1 MQKFKSL
8 HLWMI
13 IPLLLIQLG
22 IFRFYW
28 PKFTTTTWEFHIHYW
43 LVTLWFILVIIQPYL
58 ISIKSIEKHRV
69 VGMLGLSIAGGV
81 LFTSLSLLD
90 VPLRIISNLSPDQP
104 GPPPQLFYGTLVIE
118 FILGLL
124 FGLAVVK
131 AIINRKDL
139 QEHAWWMICSVFY
152 LMMPGLG
159 RGMIVL
165 WRSLVPIEHI
175 KPFFVG
181 LSAELIFVPLLLLFA
196 SKFGRIRHPATII
209 GLLTV
214 LLRLLR
220 FPIGSSEFVQNL
232 VENMIKWR

>member
-1 MQKFKSL
+1 MQKFKNL
-8 HLWMI
+8 HVWMI

-43 LVTLWFILVIIQPYL
+43 LVTCWFILVIIQPYL
-58 ISIKSIEKHRV
+58 ITIKSVEKHRLI
-69 VGMLGLSIAGGV
+69 GMFGLIISGGV
-81 LFTSLSLLD
+81 LFTSVSLLD
-90 VPLRIISNLSPDQP
+90 VPLRIISNFHPDQP

-118 FILGLL
+118 FILAIL
-124 FGLAVVK
+124 FGLAVFK
-131 AIINRKDL
+131 AIIHRKNL
-139 QEHAWWMICSVFY
+139 SEHAWWMICSVFY

-165 WRSLVPIEHI
+165 WRSFVPAEKI
-175 KPFFVG
+175 KPFLVG
-181 LSAELIFVPLLLLFA
+181 LSGELIFIPLLLLFA
-196 SKFGRIRHPATII
+196 MRFGKIRHPATII

-232 VENMIKWR
+232 VENMIKWH